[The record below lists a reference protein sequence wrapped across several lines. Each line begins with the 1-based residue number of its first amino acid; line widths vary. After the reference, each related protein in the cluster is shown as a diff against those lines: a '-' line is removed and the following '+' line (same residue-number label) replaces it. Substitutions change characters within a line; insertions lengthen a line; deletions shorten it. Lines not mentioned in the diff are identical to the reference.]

1 MSRLCSVC
9 QRGQMTGNKV
19 SHSNRKARRVW
30 NVNLQKVKLKGVN
43 GKVYVCTKCMKSGKI
58 ERA

>member
-1 MSRLCSVC
+1 
-9 QRGQMTGNKV
+9 MTGNKV